1 MDNKDVYNDTAA
13 TLYNFEL
20 IHKFCIELVVLNFS
34 ENYSF
39 LISN

>member
-20 IHKFCIELVVLNFS
+20 IHKFCIELVVSNCS
-34 ENYSF
+34 ENYKF
-39 LISN
+39 LVT